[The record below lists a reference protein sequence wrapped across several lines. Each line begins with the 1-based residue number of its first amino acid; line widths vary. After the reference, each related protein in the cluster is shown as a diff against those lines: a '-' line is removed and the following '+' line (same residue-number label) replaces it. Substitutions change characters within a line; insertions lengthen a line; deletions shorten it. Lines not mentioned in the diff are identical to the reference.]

1 MTPVMITERISALSE
16 QCGPMRTV
24 LNSDGPTDVPREQ
37 ADAFGFNLLGGKD
50 LRESVINGPDN
61 RAVLTIR
68 CVRYIDPVT
77 QTERFAVDYW
87 SVRRYWASDH
97 ETAALAVLSYESA
110 VRGEFARPTL
120 PLSLER
126 FTRGLASFY
135 DKTDVIR

>member
-1 MTPVMITERISALSE
+1 MNVAVAAKPLDQLVE
-16 QCGPMRTV
+16 QYGPMRTV
-24 LNSDGPTDVPREQ
+24 LNSAGPADVPREQ

-50 LRESVINGPDN
+50 LRMSVINGPDG
-61 RAVLTIR
+61 RAVLSIR

-97 ETAALAVLSYESA
+97 RTAAMAELSYESA

-135 DKTDVIR
+135 DRTDVTR

>member
-1 MTPVMITERISALSE
+1 MNVAVAAKPLRQLAE
-16 QCGPMRTV
+16 QYGPMRTV
-24 LNSDGPTDVPREQ
+24 LNSDGPTEIPREQ

-50 LRESVINGPDN
+50 LRESVINGTDG

-77 QTERFAVDYW
+77 QNERYAVDYW

-97 ETAALAVLSYESA
+97 QTAAIAELSYEKA

-120 PLSLER
+120 PLSLDR
-126 FTRGLASFY
+126 FTRGLTGFY
-135 DKTDVIR
+135 DVTDVAA